1 LFFGLNTKQLS
12 NVQSEIAAS
21 ENNNR
26 NLLNIIFWAP
36 QMYLIIS
43 IFRASM
49 KPFFHIGRYFMLML
63 RVFGKPEKLRMYW
76 RQTIFEINSIG
87 ISSMPIIAIISIFM
101 GGIITIQAA
110 FGFTSPL
117 IPLYAIGFTTRESML
132 LEFSPTVICLILA
145 GKVGSNIA
153 SEIGAMRITEQID
166 ALEIMGINSAGYLIF
181 PKIAAA
187 ILIFPFLIALSMF
200 LGIWGGYVMGVT
212 AGACSSYQY
221 IFGIQAFFEPW
232 KLYYAFTKVI
242 VFAFII
248 TSVSSYYGYYTSGG
262 ALEVGKSST
271 NAVVYSSI
279 LILLFNLILTN
290 IFFYR

>member
-1 LFFGLNTKQLS
+1 M
-12 NVQSEIAAS
+12 
-21 ENNNR
+21 
-26 NLLNIIFWAP
+26 NL
-36 QMYLIIS
+36 
-43 IFRASM
+43 
-49 KPFFHIGRYFMLML
+49 FFHIGRYFMLL
-63 RVFGKPEKLRMYW
+63 FRVFSKPQKLSVYI
-76 RQTIFEINSIG
+76 RQIIFEINNIG
-87 ISSMPIIAIISIFM
+87 ISSLPIIAIISVFM

-110 FGFTSPL
+110 FGFNSPWV
-117 IPLYAIGFTTRESML
+117 PLYAVGFTTRESIM
-132 LEFSPTVICLILA
+132 LEFSPTIVCLILA

-187 ILIFPFLIALSMF
+187 VLIFPFLIALSMF
-200 LGIWGGYVMGVT
+200 LGIWGGYFMGV
-212 AGACSSYQY
+212 ASGACTEYEY

-232 KLYYAFTKVI
+232 KLYYSFTKVV

-248 TSVSSYYGYYTSGG
+248 TSVSAYFGYNTSGG

-279 LILLFNLILTN
+279 LILLFGLILTN
-290 IFFYR
+290 LFLNR